1 MRMQSQI
8 KRTLRRPQGLA
19 RVCALMREAP
29 EAHRTA
35 LADRVCA
42 DFGFIDAR
50 GRPQRAGCLK
60 ALRGQQLHQV
70 VGLNRFLIRRGVI
83 CRNLASHVLGRA
95 LRRLSGAFETRCAY
109 RPYQVEP
116 FVEHPRHSGVS
127 LRASNWRYVGETSG
141 RGRQDRGHAAQETTK
156 AIHLYALD
164 ADWRARLRLGPAP
177 SPSDAPLA
185 PAEGLDAEHWAQ
197 HAFGGAPLGDQ

>member
-1 MRMQSQI
+1 M
-8 KRTLRRPQGLA
+8 
-19 RVCALMREAP
+19 
-29 EAHRTA
+29 
-35 LADRVCA
+35 
-42 DFGFIDAR
+42 
-50 GRPQRAGCLK
+50 
-60 ALRGQQLHQV
+60 
-70 VGLNRFLIRRGVI
+70 GLNRFLIRRGVV

-127 LRASNWRYVGETSG
+127 LQASNWRYVGETSG

-177 SPSDAPLA
+177 SPSDVPLA
-185 PAEGLDAEHWAQ
+185 PTEGLDAEHWAE
-197 HAFGGAPLGDQ
+197 HAFGSAPLGDQRRSRRLVDCAKRQAEEPMRALTCTQRRLLHQPGIATERYTDA